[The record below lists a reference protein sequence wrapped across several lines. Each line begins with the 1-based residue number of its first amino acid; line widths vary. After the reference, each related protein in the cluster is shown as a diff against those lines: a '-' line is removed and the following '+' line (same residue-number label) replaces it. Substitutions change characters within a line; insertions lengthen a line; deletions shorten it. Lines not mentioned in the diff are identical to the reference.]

1 MPPKENQKKKKD
13 ENNYLPAVVDS
24 SGAGKEHENVR
35 SRKRL
40 GNGVL
45 IKTRKY

>member
-1 MPPKENQKKKKD
+1 MHKKKTD
-13 ENNYLPAVVDS
+13 ENSYLPALVNS
-24 SGAGKEHENVR
+24 SSAGKEHENVR